1 MSGQMTPNDV
11 VVHLTRLAEELRKL
25 VADIDTA
32 EIEAV
37 NAREDFTL
45 ALSKAFLSAEGAMDM
60 RKHHSVVATHVE
72 RIAAELADARVRG
85 LRRWISCVDTRIDI
99 GRSMGTTL
107 RSEISLTG
115 RDGTP

>member
-1 MSGQMTPNDV
+1 MTPNDV
-11 VVHLTRLAEELRKL
+11 VVHLTRLAKELGQL
-25 VADIDTA
+25 VAEIDDS
-32 EIEAV
+32 EIAAV

-45 ALSKAFLSAEGAMDM
+45 ALSKAFLTATGAMDM

-72 RIAAELADARVRG
+72 RIAAELAEARVRG
-85 LRRWISCVDTRIDI
+85 LRRQIDSVKVRIDI

-107 RSEISLTG
+107 RSEMSLTG

>member
-25 VADIDTA
+25 VTDIDTA

-60 RKHHSVVATHVE
+60 RKHRSVVATHVE

-85 LRRWISCVDTRIDI
+85 LRRWINCMNARIDI